1 MLSTLSIAAITL
13 GGCAGVVS
21 NDQLQQ
27 STSFAIGLDQSDF
40 TIYNKSASGI
50 KTMYSVK
57 TKSGQ
62 EYNCYVTSVAGGLFP
77 GGTSD
82 ALCNKKGEVASNP
95 LLHSSY

>member
-1 MLSTLSIAAITL
+1 MLAALSVGVVAIS
-13 GGCAGVVS
+13 GCAGVVS

-62 EYNCYVTSVAGGLFP
+62 EYNCYVTSVAGGLLP

-82 ALCNKKGEVASNP
+82 ALCNKKGDVASNP
-95 LLHSSY
+95 LLNSNY